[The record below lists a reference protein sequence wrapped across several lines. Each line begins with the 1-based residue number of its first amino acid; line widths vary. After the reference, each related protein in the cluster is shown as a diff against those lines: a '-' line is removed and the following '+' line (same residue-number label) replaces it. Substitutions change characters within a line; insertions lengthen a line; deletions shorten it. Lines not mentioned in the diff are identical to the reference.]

1 MHLEQRRYKMYNS
14 PKLSVVGAGP
24 GDPELITIKA
34 LNALKDAK
42 VVLFDALINRDL
54 LEYAP
59 QAEHIFVGK
68 RKDKHRY
75 SQDEINELIVKY
87 ALERGHV
94 VRLKG
99 GDPFIFGRGSEEI
112 NYAKSKGLETAVVS
126 GITSSIAVPANVGIP
141 LTQRGTS
148 ESFWVIT
155 GTTTQKK
162 LSDDVRLAAQS
173 TATVVILMGMAKLA
187 EIVEVFS
194 HYGKENIP
202 VGIIQNG
209 TTANEQSGFGTIK
222 SIEKVVAKKQL
233 TAPAIIVI
241 GEVVRESGQLKAVF
255 QEVQNQSQNSLI
267 NETCEVLKT
276 SQV

>member
-1 MHLEQRRYKMYNS
+1 MYNQ

-34 LNALKDAK
+34 VRALESAN
-42 VVLFDALINRDL
+42 VVLYDALINREL

-68 RKDKHRY
+68 RKDRHRY

-112 NYAKSKGLETAVVS
+112 NYARKHRLETEVVS

-155 GTTTQKK
+155 GTTSSKK
-162 LSDDVRLAAQS
+162 LSEDVKLAAQS
-173 TATVVILMGMAKLA
+173 TATVAILMGMGKLE
-187 EIVEVFS
+187 EIVEVFKS
-194 HYGKENIP
+194 FGKKDIP

-209 TTANEQSGFGTIK
+209 TTVNERSGFGTIDT
-222 SIEKVVAKKQL
+222 IVDVVSDKKL
-233 TAPAIIVI
+233 TSPAIIVI
-241 GEVVRESGQLKAVF
+241 GEVVKEANALQEVF
-255 QEVQNQSQNSLI
+255 QNVQNIPQQSKLI
-267 NETCEVLKT
+267 NAGAA
-276 SQV
+276 

>member
-24 GDPELITIKA
+24 GDPELITLKA
-34 LNALKDAK
+34 LNTLKESK
-42 VVLFDALINRDL
+42 VVLFDALINREL
-54 LEYAP
+54 LQYAP

-155 GTTTQKK
+155 GTTKEHK
-162 LSDDVRLAAQS
+162 LSTDVGLAAKS
-173 TATVVILMGMAKLA
+173 SATVVILMGMSKLPQ
-187 EIVEVFS
+187 IVELFKS
-194 HYGKENIP
+194 EGKSELPIA
-202 VGIIQNG
+202 IIQNG
-209 TTANEQSGFGTIK
+209 TRKNEKIGVATIDT
-222 SIEKVVAKKQL
+222 IVDIVEKENL
-233 TAPAIIVI
+233 SNPAIIII
-241 GEVVRESGQLKAVF
+241 GEVVRHREALAEATHKFAEEHVSFVEVNKA
-255 QEVQNQSQNSLI
+255 
-267 NETCEVLKT
+267 
-276 SQV
+276 

>member
-1 MHLEQRRYKMYNS
+1 MFS
-14 PKLSVVGAGP
+14 IPKLSVVGAGP

-34 LNALKDAK
+34 VKTLQAAQ
-42 VVLFDALINRDL
+42 VVLYDALINREL

-59 QAEHIFVGK
+59 QAKHIFVGK

-75 SQDEINELIVKY
+75 SQDEINKLIVKY
-87 ALERGHV
+87 ALEEGHV

-112 NYAKSKGLETAVVS
+112 DYARSQGLETAVVS

-141 LTQRGTS
+141 LTKRGIS

-155 GTTTQKK
+155 GTTSQRK
-162 LSDDVRLAAQS
+162 LSADVKLAAQS

-187 EIVEVFS
+187 EIVAIFS
-194 HYGKENIP
+194 ELGKQDMP

-209 TTANEQSGFGTIK
+209 TTLNETSGFGSIK
-222 SIEKVVAKKQL
+222 DIEKVVAHKRL

-241 GEVVRESGQLKAVF
+241 GDVVRESHQL
-255 QEVQNQSQNSLI
+255 QEVVQNLQALP
-267 NETCEVLKT
+267 KT
-276 SQV
+276 SEVKISQTDAA

>member
-1 MHLEQRRYKMYNS
+1 MHLEQRRCKMYNS

-24 GDPELITIKA
+24 GDPELITLKA
-34 LNALKDAK
+34 LNTLKESK
-42 VVLFDALINRDL
+42 VVLFDALINREL

-162 LSDDVRLAAQS
+162 LSEDVRLAAQS

-187 EIVEVFS
+187 EIVDVFS
-194 HYGKENIP
+194 HYGKENTP

-209 TTANEQSGFGTIK
+209 TTINEKSGFGTIK
-222 SIEKVVAKKQL
+222 SIEKVVAEKQL

-241 GEVVRESGQLKAVF
+241 GEVVRESGKLKAVL
-255 QEVQNQSQNSLI
+255 ENSIEESVII
-267 NETCEVLKT
+267 N
-276 SQV
+276 SPIGG

>member
-1 MHLEQRRYKMYNS
+1 MYNS

-34 LNALKDAK
+34 LNTLKDAK
-42 VVLFDALINRDL
+42 VVLFDALINREL

-162 LSDDVRLAAQS
+162 LSEDVRLAAQS

-187 EIVEVFS
+187 EIVDIFS
-194 HYGKENIP
+194 HYGKEDTP

-209 TTANEQSGFGTIK
+209 TTNNEKSGFGTIK
-222 SIEKVVAKKQL
+222 SIEKVVAEKQL

-241 GEVVRESGQLKAVF
+241 GEVVKESGQLKAVF
-255 QEVQNQSQNSLI
+255 ENVKEFEFKNSPI
-267 NETCEVLKT
+267 GD
-276 SQV
+276 

>member
-1 MHLEQRRYKMYNS
+1 MLIERGRCKMFNL

-34 LNALKDAK
+34 VRALESAN
-42 VVLFDALINRDL
+42 VVLYDALINREL

-112 NYAKSKGLETAVVS
+112 NYARKHGLETSAVS

-155 GTTTQKK
+155 GTTSSKK
-162 LSDDVRLAAQS
+162 LSEDVKLAAQS
-173 TATVVILMGMAKLA
+173 TATVAILMGMGKLD
-187 EIVEVFS
+187 EIVEVFKA
-194 HYGKENIP
+194 YGKKDVP

-209 TTANEQSGFGTIK
+209 TTANERSGFGTIETIAEVV
-222 SIEKVVAKKQL
+222 SEKKL
-233 TAPAIIVI
+233 NSPAIIVI
-241 GEVVRESGQLKAVF
+241 GEVVREANALQAVF
-255 QEVQNQSQNSLI
+255 QKVNAFPKRSKLAKI
-267 NETCEVLKT
+267 GVA
-276 SQV
+276 

>member
-1 MHLEQRRYKMYNS
+1 MYNI

-34 LNALKDAK
+34 VNALKGAK
-42 VVLFDALINRDL
+42 VVLYDALINREL
-54 LEYAP
+54 LDYAP
-59 QAEHIFVGK
+59 QAEHVFVGK

-99 GDPFIFGRGSEEI
+99 GDPFVFGRGSEEI
-112 NYAKSKGLETAVVS
+112 SYAKSKGLETEVVS
-126 GITSSIAVPANVGIP
+126 GITSSVAVPANVGIP

-155 GTTTQKK
+155 GTTSQKK
-162 LSDDVRLAAQS
+162 LSNDVRLAAQS
-173 TATVVILMGMAKLA
+173 TATVVILMGMSKIA
-187 EIVEVFS
+187 EIAEVFS
-194 HYGKENIP
+194 RFGKEDTP

-209 TTANEQSGFGTIK
+209 TTENERSGFGTIEN
-222 SIEKVVAKKQL
+222 IVEVVKKKNL
-233 TAPAIIVI
+233 TAPAIIII
-241 GEVVRESGQLKAVF
+241 GEVVKEANALQHVFRNISSLPSGSEFVNARAV
-255 QEVQNQSQNSLI
+255 
-267 NETCEVLKT
+267 
-276 SQV
+276 

>member
-1 MHLEQRRYKMYNS
+1 MPIEQRRCKVFNE

-24 GDPELITIKA
+24 GDPDLITIKA
-34 LNALKDAK
+34 VNTLKAAN
-42 VVLFDALINRDL
+42 VVLYDALINREL
-54 LEYAP
+54 LDYAP

-87 ALERGHV
+87 ARERGHV

-112 NYAKSKGLETAVVS
+112 DFARSKGLETAVVS

-141 LTQRGTS
+141 LTKRGVS

-155 GTTTQKK
+155 GTTTQRK
-162 LSDDVRLAAQS
+162 LSKDVRLAAQS
-173 TATVVILMGMAKLA
+173 TATVVILMGMSKLN
-187 EIVEVFS
+187 EIVEIFS
-194 HYGKENIP
+194 HFGKEDTP

-209 TTANEQSGFGTIK
+209 TTVQESSGFGTIRN
-222 SIEKVVAKKQL
+222 IEEVVSEKGL
-233 TAPAIIVI
+233 TSPAIIVI
-241 GEVVRESGQLKAVF
+241 GEVVNERSDF
-255 QEVQNQSQNSLI
+255 QKMFGEIQAFSRTTVPKL
-267 NETCEVLKT
+267 
-276 SQV
+276 

>member
-1 MHLEQRRYKMYNS
+1 MLIEQGRCKMYNQ

-34 LNALKDAK
+34 VRALESAN
-42 VVLFDALINRDL
+42 VVLYDALINREL

-68 RKDKHRY
+68 RKDRHRY

-112 NYAKSKGLETAVVS
+112 NYARKHRLETEVVS

-155 GTTTQKK
+155 GTTSSKK
-162 LSDDVRLAAQS
+162 LSEDVKLAAQS
-173 TATVVILMGMAKLA
+173 TATVAILMGMGKLE
-187 EIVEVFS
+187 EIVEVFKS
-194 HYGKENIP
+194 FGKKDIP

-209 TTANEQSGFGTIK
+209 TTVNERSGFGTIDT
-222 SIEKVVAKKQL
+222 IVDVVSDKKL
-233 TAPAIIVI
+233 TSPAIIVI
-241 GEVVRESGQLKAVF
+241 GEVVKEANALQEVF
-255 QEVQNQSQNSLI
+255 QNVQNIPQQSKLI
-267 NETCEVLKT
+267 NAGAA
-276 SQV
+276 

>member
-1 MHLEQRRYKMYNS
+1 MYNS

-34 LNALKDAK
+34 VNTLKSAN
-42 VVLFDALINRDL
+42 VVLYDALINREL

-59 QAEHIFVGK
+59 QAEHVFVGK

-87 ALERGHV
+87 ARERGHV

-99 GDPFIFGRGSEEI
+99 GDPFIFGRGSEEVD
-112 NYAKSKGLETAVVS
+112 YAKSKGLETAVVS

-141 LTQRGTS
+141 LTKRGVS

-155 GTTTQKK
+155 GTTTQRKI
-162 LSDDVRLAAQS
+162 SEDVQLAAQS
-173 TATVVILMGMAKLA
+173 TATVVILMGMGKLN
-187 EIVEVFS
+187 EIVDIFS
-194 HYGKENIP
+194 HFGKEDTP

-209 TTANEQSGFGTIK
+209 TTINERSGFGTIK
-222 SIEKVVAKKQL
+222 NIEEVVSEKGL
-233 TAPAIIVI
+233 SAPAIIVI
-241 GEVVRESGQLKAVF
+241 GEVVNERNKFEAVF
-255 QEVQNQSQNSLI
+255 SEVQALSRVEIPRL
-267 NETCEVLKT
+267 
-276 SQV
+276 

>member
-1 MHLEQRRYKMYNS
+1 MYNS
-14 PKLSVVGAGP
+14 PKLTVVGAGP
-24 GDPELITIKA
+24 GDPELITVKA
-34 LNALKDAK
+34 LNTLKSAN
-42 VVLFDALINRDL
+42 VVLYDALINREL

-68 RKDKHRY
+68 RKDKHRFP
-75 SQDEINELIVKY
+75 QDGINELIVKY

-112 NYAKSKGLETAVVS
+112 NYARRHGLETAVVS

-155 GTTTQKK
+155 GTTSQRK
-162 LSDDVRLAAQS
+162 LSNDVRLAAQS
-173 TATVVILMGMAKLA
+173 TATVVILMGMGKLKG
-187 EIVEVFS
+187 IVEVFKGF
-194 HYGKENIP
+194 GKENIP

-209 TTANEQSGFGTIK
+209 TTINEKSGFGTIK
-222 SIEKVVAKKQL
+222 NIEKVVSEKQL
-233 TAPAIIVI
+233 GAPAIIVI
-241 GEVVRESGQLKAVF
+241 GEVVREANALQAVYKNV
-255 QEVQNQSQNSLI
+255 ENLPKQSKFVKI
-267 NETCEVLKT
+267 GAA
-276 SQV
+276 

>member
-1 MHLEQRRYKMYNS
+1 MHIEQGRYDMHNS
-14 PKLSVVGAGP
+14 SRLTIVGAGP
-24 GDPELITIKA
+24 GDPELITLKA
-34 LNALKDAK
+34 LKALESAN
-42 VVLFDALINRDL
+42 VVLYDALINREL

-99 GDPFIFGRGSEEI
+99 GDPFVFGRGSEEI
-112 NYAKSKGLETAVVS
+112 NYAKSKGLETGMVS
-126 GITSSIAVPANVGIP
+126 GITSAISVPAGVGIP

-173 TATVVILMGMAKLA
+173 TATVVILMGMSKLA
-187 EIVEVFS
+187 EIVDIFS
-194 HYGKENIP
+194 HFGKEDMP
-202 VGIIQNG
+202 VGVIQNG
-209 TTANEQSGFGTIK
+209 TTVNEKSGFGTI
-222 SIEKVVAKKQL
+222 STIEKVVCQKGL

-241 GEVVRESGQLKAVF
+241 GEVVKERNQVHRIFENL
-255 QEVQNQSQNSLI
+255 EVIPENNPK
-267 NETCEVLKT
+267 N
-276 SQV
+276 